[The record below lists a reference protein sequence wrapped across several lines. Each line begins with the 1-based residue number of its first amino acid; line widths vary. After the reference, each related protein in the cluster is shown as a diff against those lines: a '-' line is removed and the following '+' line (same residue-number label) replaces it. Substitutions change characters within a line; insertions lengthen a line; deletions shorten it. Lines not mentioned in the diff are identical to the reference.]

1 MIACGL
7 RRCSLRIRLR
17 HFLSACSVTEQLL
30 ITQMSAS
37 AVGGTRTKPP
47 RSNSRASVDDSEKLS
62 LQPNVWKL
70 TLRGCMNSFFT
81 ARNYENCAKGGGFS
95 DKKA

>member
-1 MIACGL
+1 MTARVGAVLSALGMTFALLLPHPVTAMIACGL

-37 AVGGTRTKPP
+37 AVGAT
-47 RSNSRASVDDSEKLS
+47 ASEGEVLVGGLEADGVERRERVRL
-62 LQPNVWKL
+62 LQACRQP
-70 TLRGCMNSFFT
+70 
-81 ARNYENCAKGGGFS
+81 
-95 DKKA
+95 